1 MRGRVQGNSPRA
13 RTDGGSPCTQ
23 ARLLLTRGKAK
34 RARVHARARGGE
46 SPTALG
52 TTPPCAPDHDFKLG
66 RHSYTS
72 SHSRTVLSLLL
83 DATIRP
89 SGLKHT
95 EFTQPP
101 CPWSVLTHAP
111 VTASHTRTV
120 LSWLP
125 DASCFPSGLKH
136 TEFT

>member
-1 MRGRVQGNSPRA
+1 M
-13 RTDGGSPCTQ
+13 Q

-46 SPTALG
+46 SPTSLG

-72 SHSRTVLSLLL
+72 SHSRTMLSLLL
-83 DATIRP
+83 DATIHP

-95 EFTQPP
+95 E
-101 CPWSVLTHAP
+101 SVRAP
-111 VTASHTRTV
+111 RQ
-120 LSWLP
+120 
-125 DASCFPSGLKH
+125 
-136 TEFT
+136 